1 MHSATTISSNRKTAT
16 TPIYLPNPKCIEKI
30 QSRTI
35 KSRSNGNLAELAAF
49 DPSHMSSSP
58 PGGSFLH
65 NLRQRIEKA

>member
-1 MHSATTISSNRKTAT
+1 MLSATTTTNRKQTT
-16 TPIYLPNPKCIEKI
+16 TPIYLPNQKCIEEI
-30 QSRTI
+30 
-35 KSRSNGNLAELAAF
+35 RSNTSKTRSNENLAELAAF